1 MKIVIRP
8 DYLHLDREK
17 LIVSTKEMRSSVYKT
32 GATDVEAPW
41 KSDCITAVRYI
52 LKMSTDFLLPK
63 SYIWDLP
70 RLLISLGAREISLS
84 WACMGDLVF
93 FERMSFTHKK
103 YMISHVG
110 IMISE
115 KDFYHSS
122 LHYGG
127 GKISSLEDIDYNSL
141 VLDES
146 FLDIAYD
153 PRSIWKISTS

>member
-8 DYLHLDREK
+8 DYQNLDTEK
-17 LIVSTKEMRSSVYKT
+17 LIFLTEKMQTSCYKS
-32 GATDVEAPW
+32 GAKDSEIPW
-41 KSDCITAVRYI
+41 KSDCITALRYI
-52 LKMSTDFLLPK
+52 LKISTGFLLPK

-70 RLLISLGAREISLS
+70 WLLISLGAREISLL
-84 WACMGDLVF
+84 WAEMGDLIF

-110 IMISE
+110 LMISDRE
-115 KDFYHSS
+115 FYHSS

-127 GKISSLEDIDYNSL
+127 GKISSLDDIDYNNL

-146 FLDIAYD
+146 FLEIAKD
-153 PRSIWKISTS
+153 PRNNE